1 MTVAEA
7 PATTDEIVD
16 IQRVAR
22 SLNLNVA
29 TIARMSKRGDFPPSL
44 PIRVHKKL
52 FLRSAVETWWHTV
65 LGGQNGQPFPWAPA
79 DTRDDE

>member
-1 MTVAEA
+1 MTVADA

-16 IQRVAR
+16 IKRVAR

-29 TIARMSKRGDFPPSL
+29 TIARMTARGDFPASL

-52 FLRSAVETWWHTV
+52 YLRSAVETWWHTV

-79 DTRDDE
+79 DPSDE